1 MKQYPFFGGK
11 MATNNSNSIDQPH
24 VEETVDQPH
33 VEETVDQP
41 HVEEIVGQPQVKKNS
56 DETQADS
63 HKLEAD
69 FALALV
75 NTLIGFNNQEFSS
88 FEIPSRFSARDET
101 CCFALFAQAAPINPI
116 PATYPEGNFLFF
128 KGVPV
133 PHSANLTPAG
143 LDEIEQ
149 VLASNYSIGFGD
161 LNLAD
166 LDPVMINSHQMAV
179 KIYND
184 RVDKMRTTYLATVKD
199 AKSQVTEVC
208 VAALCGFAVVLILV
222 SLVVM

>member
-1 MKQYPFFGGK
+1 
-11 MATNNSNSIDQPH
+11 MATNNNNS
-24 VEETVDQPH
+24 VDQSQD
-33 VEETVDQP
+33 EEIVDQL
-41 HVEEIVGQPQVKKNS
+41 HVEEIVDQPQVEEIVDQPQVKKNS

-101 CCFALFAQAAPINPI
+101 CCFALFAQAAPITPI

-184 RVDKMRTTYLATVKD
+184 RVNKMRATYLATVKE

>member
-1 MKQYPFFGGK
+1 

-41 HVEEIVGQPQVKKNS
+41 HVEEIVDQPHVKKNS
-56 DETQADS
+56 DETQADR
-63 HKLEAD
+63 HRLEAD
-69 FALALV
+69 FSLSLV

-88 FEIPSRFSARDET
+88 FEIPSKFSAREET
-101 CCFALFAQAAPINPI
+101 CCFALFAQAAPITPI

-133 PHSANLTPAG
+133 PHAANLTPAG

-149 VLASNYSIGFGD
+149 VLGSNYSIGFGD

>member
-1 MKQYPFFGGK
+1 
-11 MATNNSNSIDQPH
+11 MATNNNNS
-24 VEETVDQPH
+24 VDQSQD
-33 VEETVDQP
+33 EEIVDQP
-41 HVEEIVGQPQVKKNS
+41 HVEEIVDQPHVEEIVDQPHAEEIV
-56 DETQADS
+56 DETQADN
-63 HKLEAD
+63 HRLEAD
-69 FALALV
+69 FALSLV

-101 CCFALFAQAAPINPI
+101 CCFALFAQAAPITPI
-116 PATYPEGNFLFF
+116 PATYPEGKFLFF

>member
-1 MKQYPFFGGK
+1 
-11 MATNNSNSIDQPH
+11 MATNNNNSIDQPQG
-24 VEETVDQPH
+24 EEIVDQPH
-33 VEETVDQP
+33 VD
-41 HVEEIVGQPQVKKNS
+41 EIVDQPQVKKNS

-63 HKLEAD
+63 HRLEAD

-88 FEIPSRFSARDET
+88 FEIPGKFSAREET
-101 CCFALFAQAAPINPI
+101 CCFALFAQAAPITPI

-133 PHSANLTPAG
+133 PHAANLTPTG

-149 VLASNYSIGFGD
+149 VLGSNYSIGFGD

>member
-1 MKQYPFFGGK
+1 MV
-11 MATNNSNSIDQPH
+11 TNNNNS
-24 VEETVDQPH
+24 VDQPQD
-33 VEETVDQP
+33 EGIVDQP
-41 HVEEIVGQPQVKKNS
+41 QDEGIVDQPQDEGIVDQPQVKKNS
-56 DETQADS
+56 DETQAES
-63 HKLEAD
+63 HRLEAD
-69 FALALV
+69 FALSLV

-101 CCFALFAQAAPINPI
+101 CCFALFAQAAPITPI
-116 PATYPEGNFLFF
+116 PATYPEANFLFF

-149 VLASNYSIGFGD
+149 VLGSNYSIGFSD

-184 RVDKMRTTYLATVKD
+184 RVNKMRATYLATVKD

>member
-1 MKQYPFFGGK
+1 
-11 MATNNSNSIDQPH
+11 MAKNNNNS
-24 VEETVDQPH
+24 VDQP
-33 VEETVDQP
+33 Q
-41 HVEEIVGQPQVKKNS
+41 VEEIVDQPQVEEIVDQPQVKKNS

-101 CCFALFAQAAPINPI
+101 CCFALFAQAAPITPI

-184 RVDKMRTTYLATVKD
+184 RVDKMKTTYLATVKD

-222 SLVVM
+222 CLVVM

>member
-1 MKQYPFFGGK
+1 
-11 MATNNSNSIDQPH
+11 MATNNNNSVDQSQD
-24 VEETVDQPH
+24 EEIVDQPH
-33 VEETVDQP
+33 VEEIVDQP

-63 HKLEAD
+63 HRFEAD
-69 FALALV
+69 FALTLV

-101 CCFALFAQAAPINPI
+101 CCFALFAQAAPITPI
-116 PATYPEGNFLFF
+116 PATYPEANFLFF
-128 KGVPV
+128 KGVSA
-133 PHSANLTPAG
+133 PHAANLTPAG

-149 VLASNYSIGFGD
+149 VLVSNYSIGFGD

-166 LDPVMINSHQMAV
+166 LNPVMINSHQMAV

-184 RVDKMRTTYLATVKD
+184 RVNKMRTTYLATVKD